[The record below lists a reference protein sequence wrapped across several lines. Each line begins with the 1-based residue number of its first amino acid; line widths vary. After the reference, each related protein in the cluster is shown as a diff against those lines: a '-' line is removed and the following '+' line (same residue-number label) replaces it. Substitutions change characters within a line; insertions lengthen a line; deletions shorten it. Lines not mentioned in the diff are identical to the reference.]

1 MKSGF
6 VRFLFLSVA
15 CFVAACHQ
23 TTDPLKH
30 RLARI
35 DNIVDPYIKE
45 EKIAGF
51 VGLILRDG
59 KPVYQ
64 RAAGWADREAKQPM
78 SADTIFRIASLT
90 KAMTTVAALMLVEEG
105 KLKLDEPLGKY
116 VGSFYYVK
124 VAQKDDTIPPD
135 PVTKKNTMKEERL
148 HRPITIEHLLA
159 HTSGISYGMHRDFQ
173 DYFKKANL
181 GIGPLPSWY
190 LAGSYDTICRTAYKL
205 GRIPLVTQPGNAWVY
220 GYSTDVLG
228 CVIEKV
234 SGMKLDE
241 FFRKRLTEKLGM
253 HDTHFYLPKEK
264 KHRLAAL
271 YGSNGNGKVSRSPYQ
286 GAYVEGPRTN
296 FGGGAGLLSTI
307 TDYAKFIEM
316 LRNGGE
322 YEGVRYLKPETI
334 KLMTTNQVGE
344 RYGQKG
350 YGFSYGF
357 EVVDRSFESS
367 AGEVSYGWFGAYGPY
382 LRVYPR
388 EKIVMLQMT
397 QLYPNGA
404 DMREKI
410 IAEVQAAIAEQQRGV
425 PVAMRQEK

>member
-1 MKSGF
+1 MLKLSCIP
-6 VRFLFLSVA
+6 FLLVLAFGS
-15 CFVAACHQ
+15 AACHR
-23 TTDPLKH
+23 TTSPLKQ
-30 RLARI
+30 RLARL
-35 DNIVDPYIKE
+35 DQIVDPYIKD

-51 VGLILRDG
+51 VGVILHDG
-59 KPVYQ
+59 EPVYQ
-64 RAAGWADREAKQPM
+64 RATGWADREAKRPM
-78 SADTIFRIASLT
+78 QMDTIFRIASLT

-116 VGSFYYVK
+116 VGSFYYTK
-124 VAQKDDTIPPD
+124 VAKKDDTIPPD
-135 PVTKKNTMKEERL
+135 PVTKKNTLKEERQ

-159 HTSGISYGMHRDFQ
+159 HTSGISYAMHRDFQ

-181 GIGPLPSWY
+181 NIGPLPSWY
-190 LAGSYDTICRTAYKL
+190 LAGSHDTICRTAYKL

-241 FFRKRLTEKLGM
+241 FFRTRITEKLGM
-253 HDTHFYLPKEK
+253 TDTHFYLPKEK
-264 KHRLAAL
+264 KDRLAVL
-271 YGSNGNGKVSRSPYQ
+271 YGSNGGGKVARSPYQ
-286 GAYVEGPRTN
+286 GNYVDGPRTN

-307 TDYAKFIEM
+307 NDYVKFIEM

-322 YEGVRYLKPETI
+322 YDGVRYLKPETV

-350 YGFSYGF
+350 YGFSFGF
-357 EVVDRSFESS
+357 EVFDKSNETPY
-367 AGEVSYGWFGAYGPY
+367 GEYSYGWFGAYGPY
-382 LRVYPR
+382 VRVYPR

-397 QLYPNGA
+397 QLFPNGA
-404 DMREKI
+404 DMREKV
-410 IAEVQAAIAEQQRGV
+410 IAEVQTAVAEQHRGTRL
-425 PVAMRQEK
+425 ASR